1 MQPAAQR
8 YFGSRVVEI
17 TQIASYGCRGRN
29 GNNYGNISEHAFGNA
44 LDMAAFRL
52 ANGQNIVVVNAWGHG
67 TAREQA
73 FLQAVF
79 AEPARNSIPCS
90 APAATATTTTIS
102 TWISWSPT
110 PGMDVIS
117 PAIARPRAGGAGER
131 RPEDDG
137 LDQAD
142 PIHRPCAQLTEKLQ
156 LWPDRHVQA
165 PQDQV

>member
-1 MQPAAQR
+1 MPSA
-8 YFGSRVVEI
+8 
-17 TQIASYGCRGRN
+17 TL
-29 GNNYGNISEHAFGNA
+29 

-79 AEPARNSIPCS
+79 AGACAEFYTVLGPGSDSYHYNHIHVDLLVSQRQEW
-90 APAATATTTTIS
+90 TAFL
-102 TWISWSPT
+102 
-110 PGMDVIS
+110 
-117 PAIARPRAGGAGER
+117 PAIARPRAGGASGG
-131 RPEDDG
+131 RPEGDG

-142 PIHRPCAQLTEKLQ
+142 PIHRSCAQLTEKLQ